1 MHGNYGYFEEDK
13 LGKPYDWPLWKRL
26 AGYGR
31 PYLKVIGYSAV
42 LILMLTLFDL
52 ALPYLLKVGI
62 DRYILPSAR
71 HVTVPKSAPE
81 PSLTRFLNQVRGKL
95 YLDQE
100 PGHFFISVRTLTDVD
115 PRLLR
120 WLEDKGVITPH
131 RFYFAEIQTAEQRSV
146 VNSHPHLFHVSN
158 GTVFID
164 YQDLAKLP
172 HGEILSLRQQDIS
185 SLYSLG
191 LIFLALL
198 LLSAICTFGQNLLMV
213 YAGQH
218 MMHDLRMRLFGHLQ
232 KMSLSFFDRN
242 PVGRLVTR
250 ITNDIQNL
258 DEMFSSVVM
267 TLLKDVVLLFGILV
281 ILFHLRWDLTL
292 VTLTV
297 LPLIVVLFHLFGV
310 QVRHAFR
317 MIRAKLAQINSTLN
331 EYLSGIRV
339 IQIFRQERET
349 LRRFENLNHSYYLAT
364 LRQIIL
370 QAIFFPCI
378 ELLATTTIALLLW
391 YGGRQVLQDSLSLG
405 ALVVFISYLR
415 MFFGPIRDVSQKY
428 SIMQS
433 AMASAERIFLLLDNE
448 EQETHSQTAVRPSA
462 VKGDI
467 EFQQVSFAYR
477 PGEPVLKDISFRVK
491 AGETLAI
498 VGVTGAGKTTLISLL
513 ERFRQPQEGKI
524 LLDGRDI
531 NDLDL
536 SWLRTQVGLIM
547 QDVFLFAGS
556 LRENIALDQDLPLDE
571 LEQIARMA
579 HLEDLISRLPGQ
591 LETAVH
597 EGGATLSTGQR
608 QLVAIARAMAYDPK
622 VLILD
627 EATANIDSET
637 EYLIQQALKRLL
649 HGRTTLVIAHRLST
663 IREADRLLVL
673 HHGRVVEHGTHED
686 LLSRRHF
693 YYRLHQLQF
702 ANPIV
707 DKI

>member
-71 HVTVPKSAPE
+71 HVRVPKAPPE
-81 PSLTRFLNQVRGKL
+81 PPLTRFLNQVRGQL
-95 YLDQE
+95 HLGQE
-100 PGHFFISVRTLTDVD
+100 PGHFFISVKTLNHVD

-120 WLEDKGVITPH
+120 WLEEKGVITPH
-131 RFYFAEIQTAEQRSV
+131 RFYFAAIQTNEQRKV
-146 VNSHPHLFHVSN
+146 VNRHPHLFHISN

-164 YQDLAKLP
+164 YRDLATLP
-172 HGEILSLRQQDIS
+172 RGEILSLRQHDIS

-198 LLSAICTFGQNLLMV
+198 LLSGICTFGQNLLMV

-218 MMHDLRMRLFGHLQ
+218 MMHDLRMQLFGHLQ
-232 KMSLSFFDRN
+232 KMSFSFFDRN

-267 TLLKDVVLLFGILV
+267 TLLKDVVLLSGILI
-281 ILFHLRWDLTL
+281 ILIHLRWDLTL

-297 LPLIVVLFHLFGV
+297 LPLIAVLFHLFGV

-317 MIRAKLAQINSTLN
+317 VIRAKLAQINSTLN

-448 EQETHSQTAVRPSA
+448 EQETYSQTAVRPST
-462 VKGDI
+462 VRGDI
-467 EFQQVSFAYR
+467 EFRQLSFAYR

-513 ERFRQPQEGKI
+513 ERFRQPQKGKI

-556 LRENIALDQDLPLDE
+556 LKENIVLDQDLSPDKLQ
-571 LEQIARMA
+571 QIARMA

-591 LETAVH
+591 LETAVY

-637 EYLIQQALKRLL
+637 EHLIQQALKRLL

-673 HHGRVVEHGTHED
+673 HHGRIVEHGTHED
-686 LLSRRHF
+686 LLSRRHL

-702 ANPIV
+702 TNPIV
-707 DKI
+707 DKT